1 MFTAM
6 LVAFP
11 RNPSFLTA
19 QHAGRLR
26 GDSGTMSYPLK
37 GDEFKALC
45 GRGLQTQNPEWER
58 SQRWVSACQPAL
70 TQNPATSFFS
80 TYGPIRLEMGSSLI
94 SLVPLKES
102 RENSGFRILL

>member
-26 GDSGTMSYPLK
+26 GDGGGTMSYPLK

-45 GRGLQTQNPEWER
+45 GQGL
-58 SQRWVSACQPAL
+58 
-70 TQNPATSFFS
+70 
-80 TYGPIRLEMGSSLI
+80 
-94 SLVPLKES
+94 
-102 RENSGFRILL
+102 

>member
-45 GRGLQTQNPEWER
+45 GRGL
-58 SQRWVSACQPAL
+58 
-70 TQNPATSFFS
+70 
-80 TYGPIRLEMGSSLI
+80 
-94 SLVPLKES
+94 
-102 RENSGFRILL
+102 